1 MAASGAKQTC
11 SIFVAAAKCRQETH
25 APQQTVSL
33 FDHLVG
39 ARKQSLA
46 VPFGAPPSERFD
58 RQCKHVADAAFGQ
71 DDAWRVWIGF
81 QQSRLVC
88 FQRQTYV
95 PLTSTRTHAAP
106 PTTAPPTT
114 APPTTARRVVRRA
127 TPATL
132 TGVNG
137 RPTRACALSTDN
149 ESPPDCDRSIEPETP
164 NTTTAATSSARFN
177 LT

>member
-46 VPFGAPPSERFD
+46 VPFDAPPSERFD

-81 QQSRLVC
+81 QQSRLLSATDV
-88 FQRQTYV
+88 RPV
-95 PLTSTRTHAAP
+95 DEHAD
-106 PTTAPPTT
+106 
-114 APPTTARRVVRRA
+114 ARRPA
-127 TPATL
+127 DHCAADNGTPC
-132 TGVNG
+132 
-137 RPTRACALSTDN
+137 RSTCN
-149 ESPPDCDRSIEPETP
+149 AG
-164 NTTTAATSSARFN
+164 NTHRG
-177 LT
+177 